1 MIHILLPTDFSENA
15 QKAADFVFE
24 MFGVSNFKLVLVHGV
39 VPPRTTPGMMINIT
53 DLMQEDAERD
63 LKIEKKRLEEKYDCP
78 GLVQTK
84 AKLGYLQDILPAI
97 IAAHNADMIVMG
109 TRGDNTIANKVLGS
123 NTEQIVR
130 LGLLPLLAV
139 PTEFEIEER
148 PKVCIA
154 TTKSEIPHV
163 EVVERILNSLKNKQK
178 TKLSVLH
185 VLTSDTETAHKSLPL
200 NGMQVAV
207 ATEIANSPE
216 EGMNVHLANTHLD
229 MLVVCH
235 RHNSRIDYLFSRSTT
250 KKLTGQIHVPLL
262 ILPG

>member
-1 MIHILLPTDFSENA
+1 MDFDS
-15 QKAADFVFE
+15 
-24 MFGVSNFKLVLVHGV
+24 VLVHGV

-63 LKIEKKRLEEKYDCP
+63 LTIEKKRLEEKFDCP

-84 AKLGYLQDILPAI
+84 AKLGYLQDVLPAI

-109 TRGDNTIANKVLGS
+109 TRGDNTISNKLLGS
-123 NTEQIVR
+123 NTEHIVR

-139 PTEFEIEER
+139 PVDFQIDER

-154 TTKSEIPHV
+154 TSKSEIPQL
-163 EVVERILNSLKNKQK
+163 EVVEQILNSLRNKQK
-178 TKLSVLH
+178 TKLSILH

-207 ATEIANSPE
+207 AAEIANSAE
-216 EGMNVHLANTHLD
+216 EGINAHLEQMHVD